1 MSQSYDIEKQ
11 TAVITVDD
19 NFETGSVRDNNSN
32 VLKRFVDKW
41 ASKLNAEARGI
52 ERVPEEEQTDTSIW
66 TAASMW
72 FGCNMVVATFALGTL
87 GITVF
92 GLSFWPAFLCIVFF
106 NILGSQTVAFF
117 STFGPYFGLR
127 QMVLSRFWFGE
138 YPVKICIFFNTIAC
152 IGWSAVNVIV
162 SAQMLHTVNNGV
174 LPDWAGVLI
183 VTFLT
188 LVITFFGYKVVHAF
202 EKWSWVPTVII
213 FLIIAIRMGKSG
225 AFTYGTMGSGS
236 TEAGNVLSF
245 GATIYGYAT
254 GWTSLASDYTVYM
267 NKRVPRPKIYLAV
280 LGGLNFPLILAMTLG
295 AACATGTV
303 STPSFAEN
311 YEKNSIG
318 GLFFSILVDNS
329 LHGFGQFCVVLLALS
344 TVSNNTPNIYSFGL
358 SIQSL
363 WKKFKLVPR
372 IVWTVVAAGTSLA
385 ISIPGYIYFEVII
398 DNFMNLIGYWLA
410 IYTAISLS
418 EHFFYKKGFL
428 GYDPDA
434 YDDPSLL
441 PIGLAAAFAFACGI
455 AGAILGMNQ
464 IWWQGPLAGK
474 IGKFGGDIGSILG
487 FSFAFV
493 AFNLTR
499 KFELNRFGR

>member
-1 MSQSYDIEKQ
+1 
-11 TAVITVDD
+11 
-19 NFETGSVRDNNSN
+19 
-32 VLKRFVDKW
+32 
-41 ASKLNAEARGI
+41 
-52 ERVPEEEQTDTSIW
+52 
-66 TAASMW
+66 
-72 FGCNMVVATFALGTL
+72 
-87 GITVF
+87 
-92 GLSFWPAFLCIVFF
+92 
-106 NILGSQTVAFF
+106 
-117 STFGPYFGLR
+117 
-127 QMVLSRFWFGE
+127 
-138 YPVKICIFFNTIAC
+138 
-152 IGWSAVNVIV
+152 
-162 SAQMLHTVNNGV
+162 
-174 LPDWAGVLI
+174 
-183 VTFLT
+183 
-188 LVITFFGYKVVHAF
+188 
-202 EKWSWVPTVII
+202 
-213 FLIIAIRMGKSG
+213 MGKSG
-225 AFTYGTMGSGS
+225 AFTYGTMGSGP

-267 NKRVPRPKIYLAV
+267 NKRVSRPKIYLSV
-280 LGGLNFPLILAMTLG
+280 LGGLNFPLILTMTLG

-344 TVSNNTPNIYSFGL
+344 TVSNNTPNLYSFGL

-363 WKKFKLVPR
+363 WDKFKLIPR
-372 IVWTVVAAGTSLA
+372 IVWTVVAAGASLA

-410 IYTAISLS
+410 IYSAISLS
-418 EHFFYKKGFL
+418 EHFFYKKGFS
-428 GYDPDA
+428 GYNPDA
-434 YDDPSLL
+434 YDTPSLL
-441 PIGLAAAFAFACGI
+441 PVGLAAGFAFACGI

-474 IGKFGGDIGSILG
+474 IGEFGGDIGSILG